1 MALRNTAIRAG
12 ESLFVDANVFVYVFG
27 PDPSFGPPSR
37 SLLERIEE
45 GDVKG
50 YVSAHVLYDVA
61 HRLMTLEACQTFGW
75 PYSGIAQRLRRHPV
89 EIQKL
94 HRFRRALDEILGI
107 GVQVLPVS
115 VEDVLLAADLS
126 RTHGLLSGDALIL
139 AMMQSHGVM
148 NLASSDADFD
158 RVSGITRYTP
168 L

>member
-1 MALRNTAIRAG
+1 MNFAAIRAG
-12 ESLFVDANVFVYVFG
+12 ESVFVDANVFVYNFG

-37 SLLERIEE
+37 VLLERIEA

-50 YVSAHVLYDVA
+50 CTSTHVLHDVA

-75 PYSGIAQRLRRHPV
+75 PYSSIGQRLRRHPL

-94 HRFRRALDEILGI
+94 HKYRQALDEILAI

-115 VEDVLLAADLS
+115 AENVLLAGDLS

-139 AMMQSHGVM
+139 AVMQTQAVT
-148 NLASSDADFD
+148 NLASGDADFD
-158 RVSGITRYTP
+158 RVSEITRYAP